1 MAQCCLFNAVTNN
14 ILASKNSIALVNV
27 KKKSEGRCER
37 KEERKLAVNE
47 VSSSLNASKQIRNAS
62 IVTCVGLILSW
73 VLYLFVSDLFS
84 ALAFSAFLLG
94 LLVHQYLQSSKSHQ
108 VQHSEHQKR
117 QTPSFHSDSNIA
129 AVGQKIAA
137 SLSTCVSNLS
147 AIKSTQDDAV
157 VTLSKAFNRLK
168 ALEAEQSECI
178 EDLLNVDEAHT
189 LSYPDR
195 MRSFA
200 KETDATLK
208 QFISS
213 TEQMSSSTQQ
223 LMSQV
228 QTIQQA
234 MPTVIDA
241 LSGIDDIAAQT
252 NLLALNAAI
261 EAARAGEAGRG
272 FAVVAD
278 EVRALS
284 TRSTQFSDVIK
295 TQVENIRNLVDKLT
309 DTAEFVASQ
318 DISQVVKA
326 KDHISERLSEIIKK
340 TEADLKTTKQ
350 IEDIGQH
357 LNEAIN
363 NAIRGMQFGDIN
375 GQHIQYTQ
383 DIIKFVIEKLETLN
397 PDNLTDFIQSL
408 NEYQKGLAAKGKND
422 HNPVSATSMA
432 AGDVEL
438 F

>member
-1 MAQCCLFNAVTNN
+1 MADVSTGSDLAARIRHVALGAAIGIAVSWLGYFFIAPLIAALVLSATLIGVVLSLYFYLPTNTQNAVAAQSNKLPSTPLKADDITTAGHN
-14 ILASKNSIALVNV
+14 LAS
-27 KKKSEGRCER
+27 
-37 KEERKLAVNE
+37 
-47 VSSSLNASKQIRNAS
+47 
-62 IVTCVGLILSW
+62 
-73 VLYLFVSDLFS
+73 
-84 ALAFSAFLLG
+84 
-94 LLVHQYLQSSKSHQ
+94 
-108 VQHSEHQKR
+108 
-117 QTPSFHSDSNIA
+117 
-129 AVGQKIAA
+129 
-137 SLSTCVSNLS
+137 SLSTCASNLS

-157 VTLSKAFNRLK
+157 VTLSDAFNRLK
-168 ALEAEQSECI
+168 SLEGEQAECI

-208 QFISS
+208 QFITS

-223 LMSQV
+223 LMNQV

-318 DISQVVKA
+318 DISQVVNA
-326 KDHISERLSEIIKK
+326 KEHISAQLLEIIKK
-340 TEADLKTTKQ
+340 TEADLETTKQ
-350 IEDIGQH
+350 IEDIGQQ

-375 GQHIQYTQ
+375 GQHIEYTQ
-383 DIIKFVIEKLETLN
+383 DIIKFVIEKLEVLN
-397 PDNLTDFIQSL
+397 PNNLKDFTQSL

-422 HNPVSATSMA
+422 HNPVSATSMN
-432 AGDVEL
+432 AGEVEL